1 MDIEKPGPLSGMRV
15 LELATNVAG
24 PLGGTLFAEFGA
36 EVIKVEIPAIGDPAR
51 HFAPFYKEK
60 SLTYAVLGRNKK
72 SVTLDLRKSRG
83 QELLKRLVKIS
94 DVLIENFRPGTME
107 KWGLGYEE
115 IKKVN
120 PRMIMV
126 RVSGFGQDGP
136 YKDRAAFDRI
146 ASAMGGLTYLTGY
159 PESPPV
165 RVGLNLCDEI
175 AGLFSA
181 FGTMVALYH
190 RDVSEYQRG
199 QWIDVSLCES
209 IIRLLEG
216 VIAEYGKLGKIR
228 ERSGNLN
235 EVVAPADNFLSQ
247 DGKWIVF
254 VVTSDALFERFAMTI
269 GREDL
274 AQDPRFLKNLDRLK
288 NRDALHEIIRPWF
301 QEKTVSEIDKI
312 FGDNGV
318 PYGLVYNAKD
328 ICEDPQNQFRRNI
341 VEVQDPEI
349 GPVQMQS
356 VTPRLSQT
364 PGKVRS
370 SSPGLGEHNQE
381 VWGGLLGLTEEEQ
394 TELKKEGI
402 I

>member
-1 MDIEKPGPLSGMRV
+1 MDEKKSNPLSGLRV

-24 PLGGTLFAEFGA
+24 PLGATLFAEFGA
-36 EVIKVEIPAIGDPAR
+36 EVIKVEIPGTGDPAR

-72 SVTLDLRKSRG
+72 SVTLDLRKPRG

-94 DVLIENFRPGTME
+94 DVLTENFRPGTME

-120 PRMIMV
+120 PRIIMV

-190 RDVSEYQRG
+190 RDVSDRGKG

-235 EVVAPADNFLSQ
+235 EVVAPADNFLSR

-254 VVTSDALFERFAMTI
+254 VVTSDALFQRFAMTI
-269 GREDL
+269 GRGDL
-274 AQDPRFLKNLDRLK
+274 AQDPRLLKNLDRLK

-312 FGDNGV
+312 FGENGV

-328 ICEDPQNQFRRNI
+328 ICEDPQNQFRENI

-356 VTPRLSQT
+356 VTPRLSET

-381 VWGGLLGLTEEEQ
+381 VWGELLGLTEEEL
-394 TELKKEGI
+394 EDLGKEGVI
-402 I
+402 

>member
-1 MDIEKPGPLSGMRV
+1 MDEKKSNPLSGLRV

-24 PLGGTLFAEFGA
+24 PLGATLFAEFGA
-36 EVIKVEIPAIGDPAR
+36 EVIKVEIPGTGDPAR
-51 HFAPFYKEK
+51 HFAPFYEEK
-60 SLTYAVLGRNKK
+60 SLTYVVLGRNKK
-72 SVTLDLRKSRG
+72 SVTLDLRKPRG
-83 QELLKRLVKIS
+83 QELLKRLVKVS

-107 KWGLGYEE
+107 KWGLGYDE
-115 IKKVN
+115 IRKVN
-120 PRMIMV
+120 HRLIMV

-190 RDVSEYQRG
+190 RDVSDRGKG

-235 EVVAPADNFLSQ
+235 EVVAPADNFLSR

-254 VVTSDALFERFAMTI
+254 VVTSDALFQRFAMTI
-269 GREDL
+269 GRGDL

-312 FGDNGV
+312 FGENGV

-328 ICEDPQNQFRRNI
+328 ICEDPQNQFRENI

-356 VTPRLSQT
+356 VTPRLSET

-381 VWGGLLGLTEEEQ
+381 VWGELLGLTEEEL
-394 TELKKEGI
+394 ENLGKEGVI
-402 I
+402 

>member
-1 MDIEKPGPLSGMRV
+1 MDEQKSSPLSGLRV

-24 PLGGTLFAEFGA
+24 PFGGTLFAEFGA
-36 EVIKVEIPAIGDPAR
+36 EVIKVEIPGTGDPAR

-72 SVTLDLRKSRG
+72 SVTLDLRRPRG

-107 KWGLGYEE
+107 KWRLGYEE
-115 IKKVN
+115 LKLAN
-120 PRMIMV
+120 PRLIMV

-181 FGTMVALYH
+181 FGAMVALYQ
-190 RDVSEYQRG
+190 RDVGDRERG
-199 QWIDVSLCES
+199 QWVDVSLCES
-209 IIRLLEG
+209 ILRLLEG
-216 VIAEYGKLGKIR
+216 VIAEYGKLGTVR

-235 EVVAPADNFLSQ
+235 EVVAPANNFLSR
-247 DGKWIVF
+247 DGKWVVF
-254 VVTSDALFERFAMTI
+254 VVTSDALFQRFAKAI
-269 GREDL
+269 GMENL
-274 AQDPRFLKNLDRLK
+274 AQDPRFLKNLDRLR

-301 QEKTVSEIDKI
+301 QERTVSQIDAI
-312 FGDNGV
+312 FGENGV

-328 ICEDPQNQFRRNI
+328 ICEDPQNQFRVNI
-341 VEVQDPEI
+341 VEVQDPDI

-356 VTPRLSQT
+356 VTPRLSET

-370 SSPGLGEHNQE
+370 SSPTLGEHNEE
-381 VWGGLLGLTEEEQ
+381 VWGELLGLTEN
-394 TELKKEGI
+394 ELEDLRQEGVI
-402 I
+402 

>member
-1 MDIEKPGPLSGMRV
+1 MDREKLGPLSGLRV

-24 PLGGTLFAEFGA
+24 PLGATLFAEFGA

-51 HFAPFYKEK
+51 HFAPFYEEK

-72 SVTLDLRKSRG
+72 SVTLDLRKPQG

-107 KWGLGYEE
+107 KWGLGYEQ

-209 IIRLLEG
+209 VIRLLEG

-235 EVVAPADNFLSQ
+235 EVVAPADNFLSR

-254 VVTSDALFERFAMTI
+254 VVTSDALFQRFAMTI
-269 GREDL
+269 GRENL

-328 ICEDPQNQFRRNI
+328 ICEDPQNQFRGNI
-341 VEVQDPEI
+341 VKVQDPEI

-370 SSPGLGEHNQE
+370 SSPGLGEHNKE

-394 TELKKEGI
+394 TELRKESVI
-402 I
+402 

>member
-394 TELKKEGI
+394 TELKEEGI

>member
-1 MDIEKPGPLSGMRV
+1 MDREKLGPLSGLRV

-36 EVIKVEIPAIGDPAR
+36 EVIKVEIPGTGDPAR
-51 HFAPFYKEK
+51 HFAPFYGEK
-60 SLTYAVLGRNKK
+60 SLTYVVLGRNKK
-72 SVTLDLRKSRG
+72 SVTLDLRKPRG

-115 IKKVN
+115 IKNVN

-190 RDVSEYQRG
+190 RDAGEREKG

-216 VIAEYGKLGKIR
+216 VIPEYGKLGTIR

-235 EVVAPADNFLSQ
+235 EVVAPADNFLSR
-247 DGKWIVF
+247 DGNWVVF
-254 VVTSDALFERFAMTI
+254 VVTSDALFQRFLEAM

-274 AQDPRFLKNLDRLK
+274 GQDPRFLKNVDRLK
-288 NRDALHEIIRPWF
+288 NRNALHEIIRPWF
-301 QEKTVSEIDKI
+301 QERTVLEIDRI
-312 FGDNGV
+312 FSPKGI
-318 PYGLVYNAKD
+318 PYGLVYSAKD
-328 ICEDPQNQFRRNI
+328 IYQDPQNQFRGNI
-341 VEVQDPEI
+341 VEVQDPDI
-349 GPVQMQS
+349 GPVKMQS
-356 VTPRLSQT
+356 VTPRLSAT

-370 SSPGLGEHNQE
+370 SSPKLGEHNDE
-381 VWGGLLGLTEEEQ
+381 IWGGLLGLTEEE
-394 TELKKEGI
+394 LKDLRNEGVI
-402 I
+402 

>member
-1 MDIEKPGPLSGMRV
+1 MDEQKSSPLSGLRV

-24 PLGGTLFAEFGA
+24 PFGGTLFAEFGA
-36 EVIKVEIPAIGDPAR
+36 EVIKVEIPGTGDPAR

-72 SVTLDLRKSRG
+72 SVTLDLRRPRG

-107 KWGLGYEE
+107 KWRLGYEE
-115 IKKVN
+115 LKLAN
-120 PRMIMV
+120 PRLIMV

-181 FGTMVALYH
+181 FGAMVALYQ
-190 RDVSEYQRG
+190 RDVGDRERG
-199 QWIDVSLCES
+199 QWVDVSLCES
-209 IIRLLEG
+209 ILRLLEG
-216 VIAEYGKLGKIR
+216 VIAEYGKLGTVR

-235 EVVAPADNFLSQ
+235 EVVAPANNFLSR
-247 DGKWIVF
+247 DGKWVVF
-254 VVTSDALFERFAMTI
+254 VVTSDALFQRFAKAI
-269 GREDL
+269 GMENL
-274 AQDPRFLKNLDRLK
+274 AQDPRFLKNLDRLR

-301 QEKTVSEIDKI
+301 QERTVSEIDAI
-312 FGDNGV
+312 FGENGV

-328 ICEDPQNQFRRNI
+328 ICEDPQNQFRVNI
-341 VEVQDPEI
+341 VEVQDPDI

-356 VTPRLSQT
+356 VTPRLSET

-370 SSPGLGEHNQE
+370 SSPRLGEHNGE
-381 VWGGLLGLTEEEQ
+381 VWGELLGLTEN
-394 TELKKEGI
+394 ELQDLRKEGVI
-402 I
+402 

>member
-1 MDIEKPGPLSGMRV
+1 MDREKLGPLSGLRV

-24 PLGGTLFAEFGA
+24 PLGATLFAEFGA
-36 EVIKVEIPAIGDPAR
+36 EVIKVEIPGTGDPAR
-51 HFAPFYKEK
+51 HFAPFYGEK

-72 SVTLDLRKSRG
+72 SVTLDLRKPRG
-83 QELLKRLVKIS
+83 QELLKRLVRIS

-107 KWGLGYEE
+107 KWGLGYDE

-120 PRMIMV
+120 PRVIMV

-190 RDVSEYQRG
+190 RDVSDRGKG

-235 EVVAPADNFLSQ
+235 EVVAPADNFLSR
-247 DGKWIVF
+247 DGKWVVF
-254 VVTSDALFERFAMTI
+254 VVTSDGLYQRFAKAI

-288 NRDALHEIIRPWF
+288 NRDALHEIMRPWF
-301 QEKTVSEIDKI
+301 QGKTVSEIDKI
-312 FGDNGV
+312 FGENGV

-328 ICEDPQNQFRRNI
+328 IWEDPQNQFRRNI

-349 GPVQMQS
+349 GSVQMQS
-356 VTPRLSQT
+356 VTPRLSET

-381 VWGGLLGLTEEEQ
+381 VWGEILGLTEEEL
-394 TELKKEGI
+394 EDLRKEGVI
-402 I
+402 